1 MNDLDVEPD
10 TNNNNQEAVKNGTI
24 QEIHSSSVLDGRTVE
39 EASRRS
45 DVEVLRDPVTT
56 ETNANVATTDV
67 TTLTTVTSVTTV
79 STLTTDLAEPERVL
93 REAADAGDD

>member
-56 ETNANVATTDV
+56 ETNANVATANV
-67 TTLTTVTSVTTV
+67 TTVTSVTTV

>member
-1 MNDLDVEPD
+1 M
-10 TNNNNQEAVKNGTI
+10 
-24 QEIHSSSVLDGRTVE
+24 
-39 EASRRS
+39 
-45 DVEVLRDPVTT
+45 LRDPVTT

-67 TTLTTVTSVTTV
+67 TTLTTVTSVTPV